1 MLSYKFCPGGALRL
15 LLTILFHQGFFS
27 VHPKSVHEPAV
38 SAHQACLYPGGPG
51 APRYGQIFYDT
62 AQWEDTS
69 FTSIS
74 DWTRT
79 AGRSPPFAQ
88 MQNIDLS
95 GLNHMGGTYFPWVIP
110 EII

>member
-1 MLSYKFCPGGALRL
+1 MYTSLQCPPTKRAYTPEDRVPHA
-15 LLTILFHQGFFS
+15 TA
-27 VHPKSVHEPAV
+27 K
-38 SAHQACLYPGGPG
+38 
-51 APRYGQIFYDT
+51 YDT